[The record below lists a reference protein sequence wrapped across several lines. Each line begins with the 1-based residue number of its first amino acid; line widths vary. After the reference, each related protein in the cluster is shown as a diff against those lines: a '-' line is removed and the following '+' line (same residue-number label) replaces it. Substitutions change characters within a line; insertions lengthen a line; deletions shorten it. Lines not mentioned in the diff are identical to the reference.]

1 MNSLGAAVHVLLIDD
16 DPSARAAALRSFQGT
31 EFEVTEAGSGA
42 QALARIARS
51 VPDIVVLDLG
61 VHDIDGFQL
70 CRKLRSKAPAMPIV
84 VVMNVDDSE
93 SIRRAFDAGATDFYA
108 KPVSYSLLTHRLRFL
123 HRASEAVDG
132 ARQSAAR
139 LARAHRIARI
149 SQWEVELEHHRFR
162 WTDHPGELGLSAG
175 ESPDARAEFL
185 SRVHDE
191 DRATVARALDSG
203 QPHQLEFRFRMPDGE
218 MRTVHQEAELVILPS
233 GKAMLEGSVQDITEL
248 RDAEQ
253 QAHDLANYDP
263 LTRLPNRAQVR
274 RFLEESIARA
284 KQHDKHVAVLS
295 IDLDAFNRVNDT
307 LGHSGGDELLREVAT
322 RVASCVRW
330 SDAILWSERGSKP
343 PAQDAESA
351 MTARLGGDTFVVVL
365 ADMRSP
371 EDAAAVGQRIVDK
384 LERSYRIGDSEVFVT
399 ASVGVA
405 TYPSHASDAET
416 LLDRS
421 AVAVYHGKHE
431 GRGALNFYLPAM
443 QEQARERLEL
453 ERILRA
459 ALARSSDG
467 SRGLMLDAPEF
478 HLVYQ
483 PKVHVPTGRIVG
495 AEALLRWESP
505 ERGAISPA
513 KLIPLAEATG
523 LIVPLGAW
531 VLRSACVQAAAW
543 SRTLDRPLR
552 VAINVSP
559 RQFREPGFI
568 EEVRRTLAETA
579 VDPSLIEL
587 ELTEGMVMENTKG
600 SLELLESLKALGV
613 RISLD
618 DFGTGYSSL
627 SYLMRLPIDSLK
639 IDRSFI
645 VDSGARRG
653 ATVTTA
659 IISLARGLGLDV
671 VVEGVETQEQLAFV
685 ESQAPLEV
693 QGFVFAKP
701 MRSKEI
707 PGWLDAFG
715 RTGPLSKHRAA

>member
-1 MNSLGAAVHVLLIDD
+1 MTLSNASVRVLLIDD
-16 DPSARAAALRSFQGT
+16 DPAVRARAVRTFQGT
-31 EFEVTEAGSGA
+31 EFDVIEAGSGA

-51 VPDIVVLDLG
+51 VPDVVVLDLD
-61 VHDIDGFQL
+61 VHDLDGFQL
-70 CRKLRSKAPAMPIV
+70 CRKLRSTAPAMPIIV
-84 VVMNVDDSE
+84 IMSVDDSE

-108 KPVSYSLLTHRLRFL
+108 KPVSYSLLVHRLRFI
-123 HRASEAVDG
+123 HRASAAVDG

-149 SQWEVELEHHRFR
+149 SQWELDVDSKHFR
-162 WTDHPGELGLSAG
+162 WTDDPGEFGHSLGNST
-175 ESPDARAEFL
+175 DARAEFVA
-185 SRVHDE
+185 RVYEE
-191 DRATVARALDSG
+191 DRLKVERVFDAG
-203 QPHQLEFRFRMPDGE
+203 QPHQLEFRFRMSDGE
-218 MRTVHQEAELVILPS
+218 LRTVHQQAELVIQPS
-233 GKAMLEGSVQDITEL
+233 GKAVLEGSVQDITEL

-274 RFLEESIARA
+274 RFLEEAIERA
-284 KQHDKHVAVLS
+284 QKHDKHVAVLS

-307 LGHSGGDELLREVAT
+307 LGHSGGDELLREVAG

-330 SDAILWSERGSKP
+330 SDAILWTERGSTP
-343 PAQDAESA
+343 PAPDSESA

-421 AVAVYHGKHE
+421 AVAVYRGKHD
-431 GRGALNFYLPAM
+431 GQGNLNFYLPAM

-478 HLVYQ
+478 YLVYQ
-483 PKVHVPTGRIVG
+483 PKVHIPSGHILG
-495 AEALLRWESP
+495 AEALLRWESS

-531 VLRSACVQAAAW
+531 VLKSACVQAAAW
-543 SRTLDRPLR
+543 SRSLGRELR
-552 VAINVSP
+552 VAVNVSP

-568 EEVRRTLAETA
+568 DEVRRTIQETG
-579 VDPSLIEL
+579 VDPALLEL

-600 SLELLESLKALGV
+600 SLELLEALKALGV

-701 MRSKEI
+701 MRANAI
-707 PGWLDAFG
+707 PEWLDTFK
-715 RTGPLSKHRAA
+715 RSGPLSKHRAA